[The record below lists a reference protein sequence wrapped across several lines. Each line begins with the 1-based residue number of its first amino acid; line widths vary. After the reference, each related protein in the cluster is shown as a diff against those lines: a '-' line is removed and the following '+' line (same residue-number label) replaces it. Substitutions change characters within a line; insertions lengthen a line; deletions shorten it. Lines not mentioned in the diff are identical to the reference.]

1 MPDNK
6 AIARVD
12 VEEQAV
18 GPARANWSKRYRIGL
33 PCLSVTGVVL
43 LIGAVTTGQSASVLQ
58 WISVLSVIAIAVA
71 GTLLWQAQQC
81 IGELT
86 GEKRR
91 LVEVAAEQTEN
102 LRAANARLEA
112 EIAVRRESEAHTLH
126 LLEHDALT
134 SLPNR
139 RYLMR
144 HLADVL
150 DAHQGE
156 LIAVMMLD
164 LDRFKEIN
172 DTLGHPAGDELLRQA
187 AARLG
192 RATVDGDCAA
202 RMGGDEFAVVTC
214 RIRDNQH
221 AAERA
226 ETVLRAFREPFTL
239 SGSRHVHA
247 RASIGVALHPEHGSD
262 ADTLLSHADLA
273 LYEAKSF
280 GRGRYSLYSTELHEA
295 TQARRSTERE
305 LRHALDGAQF
315 RLVFQPRFSLRKR
328 RIVGAEALLRW
339 QHPERGELLPDCFVP
354 VAETS
359 GQIGAIGNWAL
370 TAACRHAHA
379 WELAGHQISLSVN
392 LSAVQFRQLDL
403 ARQVLGA
410 LDQSSLS
417 PELLELEITENVCM
431 RTVSGNIER
440 ELQRIKGMGVR
451 LAIDNFGTGYSS
463 LAYLKWV
470 PFDSLKIDRS
480 FVAAMTADE
489 RDRAVVKT
497 GITLAQSL
505 GKTAVAVGIERDDQ
519 LDAVLELGCDE
530 AQGFLLGRPMSPDRL
545 ADLLAAGR

>member
-1 MPDNK
+1 MLDSK

-12 VEEQAV
+12 VEDQAI
-18 GPARANWSKRYRIGL
+18 GAARANWLKRNRIGL
-33 PCLSVTGVVL
+33 PCLIVVALGL
-43 LIGAVTTGQSASVLQ
+43 LAGALVAGQSATILQ
-58 WISVLSVIAIAVA
+58 TIAIAAVLTIAIA
-71 GTLLWQAQQC
+71 GRLLWQAQRC
-81 IGELT
+81 LWELSA
-86 GEKRR
+86 EKKR
-91 LVEVAAEQTEN
+91 LSDMAAEQTED
-102 LRAANARLEA
+102 LQAANARLEA

-139 RYLMR
+139 RFLMR

-150 DAHQGE
+150 DDHEGE
-156 LIAVMMLD
+156 QIAVMMLD

-187 AARLG
+187 ATRLG
-192 RATVDGDCAA
+192 RVTDTGDCAA
-202 RMGGDEFAVVTC
+202 RMGGDEFALVSC
-214 RIRDNQH
+214 KIRDNQH

-226 ETVLRAFREPFTL
+226 ESVLRAFREPFSL
-239 SGSRHVHA
+239 SGSRNVHA

-305 LRHALDGAQF
+305 LRHALEAEQF
-315 RLVFQPRFSLRKR
+315 HLCYQPRFSLQKR
-328 RIVGAEALLRW
+328 RIVGVEALLRW
-339 QHPERGELLPDCFVP
+339 QHPERGELLPADFVP

-359 GQIGAIGNWAL
+359 GQIAAIGNWAL
-370 TAACRHAHA
+370 MAACKQAHA
-379 WELAGHQISLSVN
+379 WELAGYQVNLSVN
-392 LSAVQFRQLDL
+392 MSAVQFRQLDL
-403 ARQVLGA
+403 ARQILEA
-410 LDQSSLS
+410 LNESALS
-417 PELLELEITENVCM
+417 PERLELEITENVCM

-463 LAYLKWV
+463 LAYLKWL
-470 PFDSLKIDRS
+470 PFDILKIDRS
-480 FVAAMTADE
+480 FVAAITSDD

-505 GKTAVAVGIERDDQ
+505 GKSAVAVGIEDDAQ
-519 LDAVLELGCDE
+519 LDAILELGCDE
-530 AQGFLLGRPMSPDRL
+530 AQGFLFGRPMPPE
-545 ADLLAAGR
+545 DLVGLLHG